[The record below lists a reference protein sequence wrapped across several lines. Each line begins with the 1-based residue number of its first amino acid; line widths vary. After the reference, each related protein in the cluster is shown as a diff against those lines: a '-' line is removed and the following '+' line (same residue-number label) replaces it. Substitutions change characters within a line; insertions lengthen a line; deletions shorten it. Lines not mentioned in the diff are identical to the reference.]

1 LVFSHKTAPYSLQ
14 SAWLAIGYMLLVFEE
29 FGVAT
34 VPYTQSQ
41 TKEVER
47 VVKAPERFRLETIL
61 PIGISDDLK
70 NKEPRVP
77 WQASTFRDTWDQKW
91 A

>member
-1 LVFSHKTAPYSLQ
+1 MLIEENKVQ
-14 SAWLAIGYMLLVFEE
+14 SYVKILRVKQGPA
-29 FGVAT
+29 
-34 VPYTQSQ
+34 Q

-47 VVKAPERFRLETIL
+47 VVKTPEIFRLETIL

-91 A
+91 S

>member
-1 LVFSHKTAPYSLQ
+1 MFSLKTALYSLQ

-34 VPYTQSQ
+34 VPYTPSQ

-47 VVKAPERFRLETIL
+47 VVKTPE
-61 PIGISDDLK
+61 
-70 NKEPRVP
+70 
-77 WQASTFRDTWDQKW
+77 TF
-91 A
+91 